1 MQIDK
6 FKMLTAA
13 SLSVLLLAACIPEA
27 TEEDDDASTGGN
39 TETNTEENYCRT
51 ETVTTTVIPE
61 VTLADVDETSESN
74 DSDADAQLISINST
88 VSGYISGSAGMVPGT
103 DYDDYYK
110 LSVVEGQVIDIQTEN
125 SQGTTNFIYLKNGTQ
140 TVVSDESGDYVKKIN
155 YTVPAG
161 VSELTI
167 YMTAYYGSG
176 DYTLTVST
184 PAEPVE
190 VTNTQTLECY
200 GDMTGHVS
208 DALSGAR
215 LANTTINLRAG
226 HDVKVGDIAETGST
240 NAQGE
245 YVFSNVEAGDYT
257 VEVVLAGYSTAYKNV
272 SIEGLSTLSQYLA
285 IAPSL
290 PEGQMRL
297 VLTWGASPR
306 DLDSH
311 LLVPNGAST
320 EHLYYANKTV
330 DGASLDRDDV
340 SAYGPETITITN
352 VKTGTYTYYIYALT
366 GDSSFRFSNSDVEVS
381 LYDDTGLIAQMTP
394 PEGVGYQWNVLTFNG
409 TLTVVNTIE

>member
-13 SLSVLLLAACIPEA
+13 SLSVLLLTACIPES
-27 TEEDDDASTGGN
+27 TDDEDSASTGGN
-39 TETNTEENYCRT
+39 TDTNTEENFCRT
-51 ETVTTTVIPE
+51 ETVTTTIVPE
-61 VTLADVDETSESN
+61 VVLTDVDDTEQN
-74 DSDADAQLISINST
+74 DTGAQAQVISVNST
-88 VSGYISGSAGMVPGT
+88 VSGYLSGNAVGVPGT
-103 DYDDYYK
+103 DFDDYYL
-110 LSVVEGQVIDIQTEN
+110 LSVVEGQVIDIQFEFN
-125 SQGTTNFIYLKNGTQ
+125 QGTTNHIYLKNGDDS
-140 TVVSDESGDYVKKIN
+140 VVDNTSGDNVKKIN
-155 YTVPAG
+155 YTVPSG
-161 VSELTI
+161 MTELTI
-167 YMTAYYGSG
+167 FLTADYGSG
-176 DYTLTVST
+176 DYTLTVKT

-208 DALSGAR
+208 DAITGDR
-215 LANTTINLRAG
+215 LANTAINLRSG
-226 HDVKVGDIAETGST
+226 HDVKAGDISETGST

-245 YVFSNVEAGDYT
+245 YEFSNVEAGDYT
-257 VEVVLAGYSTAYKNV
+257 VEVVLAGYSTAYKNIT
-272 SIEGLSTLSQYLA
+272 IEGMSTLSQYLA

-297 VLTWGASPR
+297 VLTWGATPR

-320 EHLYYANKTV
+320 EHLFYGKKSV
-330 DGASLDRDDV
+330 DGASLDRDDA

-352 VKTGTYTYYIYALT
+352 VKTGTYTYYIYSYS
-366 GDSSFRFSNSDVEVS
+366 GGSNFRFSNSDVEVS

-394 PEGVGYQWNVLTFNG
+394 PEGVGYQWNVLTFDG
-409 TLTVVNTIE
+409 TLTIVNTIE

>member
-6 FKMLTAA
+6 LKMLTAA
-13 SLSVLLLAACIPEA
+13 SLSVLLLAACIPE
-27 TEEDDDASTGGN
+27 TTDDEDDASTGGD
-39 TETNTEENYCRT
+39 TDTNTEENFCRT
-51 ETVTTTVIPE
+51 ETVTTTIVPE
-61 VTLADVDETSESN
+61 VTLTDVDDTEPNDTS
-74 DSDADAQLISINST
+74 AQAQVISINST
-88 VSGYISGSAGMVPGT
+88 ISGYLSGNAVGVPGT
-103 DYDDYYK
+103 DFDDYYI
-110 LSVVEGQVIDIQTEN
+110 LSVVEGQVIDIQFEFN
-125 SQGTTNFIYLKNGTQ
+125 QGTTNHIYLKNGDDF
-140 TVVSDESGDYVKKIN
+140 VVDDTSGDNVKKIN
-155 YTVPAG
+155 FTVPAG
-161 VSELTI
+161 MTELTI
-167 YMTAYYGSG
+167 FLTADYGSG
-176 DYTLTVST
+176 DYTLTVKT

-208 DALSGAR
+208 DAISGAR

-226 HDVKVGDIAETGST
+226 LDVKVGDIAETGST

-285 IAPSL
+285 IAPAL

-320 EHLYYANKTV
+320 EHLYYANKSV
-330 DGASLDRDDV
+330 DGASLDLDDA

-352 VKTGTYTYYIYALT
+352 VKTGTYTYYIYAYS
-366 GDSSFRFSNSDVEVS
+366 GGSNFRFSNSDVEVS

-394 PEGVGYQWNVLTFNG
+394 PEGVGYQWNVLTYNG